1 MKRKHI
7 VVIALIIGIGVG
19 ASSISVYNKFKTFS
33 NSIEDDI
40 VEEVKVAEECTIP
53 TEEISALD
61 KARILAEGEFLSKNS
76 TYEQLVSEEG
86 YSNASS
92 IYAVENLDIDWKQN
106 ALIKADLFNST
117 LDLSKEEIYNRLISS
132 TEKFTAEEAQYAIDN
147 IE

>member
-1 MKRKHI
+1 MKRKYI
-7 VVIALIIGIGVG
+7 AVVALIVGIGVG
-19 ASSISVYNKFKTFS
+19 ASSISIYNKFKTFS
-33 NSIEDDI
+33 DSIEDDI
-40 VEEVKVAEECTIP
+40 VEEVTVAEGAIP
-53 TEEISALD
+53 TEEISALGR
-61 KARILAEGEFLSKNS
+61 ARILAEGEFLSKNS

-86 YSNASS
+86 YSNSSS

-117 LDLSKEEIYNRLISS
+117 LDLSKKEIYNRLISS

>member
-7 VVIALIIGIGVG
+7 AIVALIIGIGVG
-19 ASSISVYNKFKTFS
+19 VSSISVYNKFKAFR

-40 VEEVKVAEECTIP
+40 VEEVKVAECTIL

-61 KARILAEGEFLSKNS
+61 RARILAEGEFLSKNL

-86 YSNASS
+86 YSNSSS
-92 IYAVENLDIDWKQN
+92 IYAVENLEIDWKQN
-106 ALIKADLFNST
+106 ALIKADLFKST
-117 LDLSKEEIYNRLISS
+117 LDLSKKEIYNRLISS

>member
-7 VVIALIIGIGVG
+7 AVVALIVGIS
-19 ASSISVYNKFKTFS
+19 ASSISIYNKFKTFS
-33 NSIEDDI
+33 DSIEDDI
-40 VEEVKVAEECTIP
+40 AEEVTVAEGAIP
-53 TEEISALD
+53 TEEISALGR
-61 KARILAEGEFLSKNS
+61 ARILAEGKFLSKNS

-86 YSNASS
+86 YSNSSS

>member
-7 VVIALIIGIGVG
+7 AIVALIIGIGVG
-19 ASSISVYNKFKTFS
+19 VSSISVYNKFKAFR

-40 VEEVKVAEECTIP
+40 VEEVKVAECTVP

-61 KARILAEGEFLSKNS
+61 RARILAEDELLSKNL

-86 YSNASS
+86 YSNSSS
-92 IYAVENLDIDWKQN
+92 IYAVENLEIDWKQN
-106 ALIKADLFNST
+106 ALIKADLFKST

-132 TEKFTAEEAQYAIDN
+132 TENFTAEEAQYAIDN

>member
-7 VVIALIIGIGVG
+7 AIVALTIGIGVG
-19 ASSISVYNKFKTFS
+19 VSSISVYNKFKAFS

-40 VEEVKVAEECTIP
+40 VEEVKVAECTIP

-61 KARILAEGEFLSKNS
+61 RARILAEGEFLSKNL

-86 YSNASS
+86 YSNSS
-92 IYAVENLDIDWKQN
+92 SVYAVENLDIDWKQN

-132 TEKFTAEEAQYAIDN
+132 TEKFTAKEAQYAIDN

>member
-7 VVIALIIGIGVG
+7 TVIALIIGIGVG
-19 ASSISVYNKFKTFS
+19 ASSISVYNKFKTFR

-40 VEEVKVAEECTIP
+40 VEEVKVAECTIP

-86 YSNASS
+86 YSNSSS

-106 ALIKADLFNST
+106 ALIKADLFISS

>member
-1 MKRKHI
+1 MKRKYI
-7 VVIALIIGIGVG
+7 AVVALIVGIGVG
-19 ASSISVYNKFKTFS
+19 ASSISIYNKFKTFS
-33 NSIEDDI
+33 DSIEDDI
-40 VEEVKVAEECTIP
+40 VEEVTVAEGAIP
-53 TEEISALD
+53 TEEISALGR
-61 KARILAEGEFLSKNS
+61 ARILAEGEFLSKNS

-86 YSNASS
+86 YSNSSS